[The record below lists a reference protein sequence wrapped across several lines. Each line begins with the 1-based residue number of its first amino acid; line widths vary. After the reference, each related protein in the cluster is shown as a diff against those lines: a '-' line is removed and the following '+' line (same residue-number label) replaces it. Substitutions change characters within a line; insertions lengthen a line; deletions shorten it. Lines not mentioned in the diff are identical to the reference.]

1 MAEMILVCGLSGS
14 GKTDWA
20 KEFVE
25 NTGYRYFCPNCG
37 ARMDGDK
44 E

>member
-25 NTGYRYFCPNCG
+25 NTGYRYFVPTV
-37 ARMDGDK
+37 AQRWTVI
-44 E
+44 